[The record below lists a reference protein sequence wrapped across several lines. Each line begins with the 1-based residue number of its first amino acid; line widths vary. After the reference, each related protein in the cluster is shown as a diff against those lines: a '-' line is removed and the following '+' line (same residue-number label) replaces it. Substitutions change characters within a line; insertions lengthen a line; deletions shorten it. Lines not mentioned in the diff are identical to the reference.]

1 MPSLYEAILGIVGFA
16 LVVRFA
22 IVVAFPVIGPG
33 DFDATRQTGFEI
45 RVGLYEVEQLHQ
57 AFFIIDRATDRHVR
71 GRGSWL
77 DSEESHTAFPH
88 SHGSQKLA

>member
-71 GRGSWL
+71 KAEVRGWIAKNRTRLSL
-77 DSEESHTAFPH
+77 IRMVRRN
-88 SHGSQKLA
+88 

>member
-45 RVGLYEVEQLHQ
+45 RVGLYEVERYRRSSSS
-57 AFFIIDRATDRHVR
+57 IERR
-71 GRGSWL
+71 
-77 DSEESHTAFPH
+77 TAMPERQRFVA
-88 SHGSQKLA
+88 G

>member
-1 MPSLYEAILGIVGFA
+1 MPSLYEAIIGIVGFA

-33 DFDATRQTGFEI
+33 DFDATGQTGFEI

-57 AFFIIDRATDRHVR
+57 AFFIIDRDGPPCPK

-77 DSEESHTAFPH
+77 DSEESHTAFLH
-88 SHGSQKLA
+88 SHGSHRLA